1 MPGKETRN
9 YEAMVILN
17 AQMGDEDIN
26 AQVQRLEGILSA
38 GGAAIREIARWG
50 RRRLAYEI
58 NRKKDGYYVI
68 FYFNMSGGGRD
79 LLEQFEKACRFDE
92 NVMRHMVIA
101 VPVKKR
107 DREVAQ
113 LVPQPGYLADFR
125 FEPRGGGMRRRYE
138 DRPPMAPAPAAA
150 QPAEPAP
157 APTAPAEAAPVES
170 PEIPPTAS
178 APETPTE

>member
-1 MPGKETRN
+1 MPGKEVRN

-17 AQMGDEDIN
+17 AQIGDEEIN
-26 AQVQRLEGILSA
+26 AQVQRLEGILNA
-38 GGAAIREIARWG
+38 GGATIREIARWG

-68 FYFNMSGGGRD
+68 FYFNVTGAARS
-79 LLEQFEKACRFDE
+79 LLDQFEKACRFDE
-92 NVMRHMVIA
+92 NVLRHMVIM

-125 FEPRGGGMRRRYE
+125 FEPRSGGMRRRYE
-138 DRPPMAPAPAAA
+138 DRPAPAAA
-150 QPAEPAP
+150 AAAAP
-157 APTAPAEAAPVES
+157 AAAAEIAPAEGAAS
-170 PEIPPTAS
+170 SGPEIPPAS
-178 APETPTE
+178 APTAETPAE

>member
-1 MPGKETRN
+1 MPGKEVRN

-26 AQVQRLEGILSA
+26 AMVQRLEGILNG
-38 GGAAIREIARWG
+38 GGATIREIARWG

-58 NRKKDGYYVI
+58 ARKKDGYYVI
-68 FYFNMSGGGRD
+68 FYFNMTGKSRD
-79 LLEQFEKACRFDE
+79 TLDNFEKACRFDE
-92 NVMRHMVIA
+92 NVLRHMVIT

-138 DRPPMAPAPAAA
+138 DRPAPAPAAPVEA
-150 QPAEPAP
+150 
-157 APTAPAEAAPVES
+157 APAEAAPSEAAPS
-170 PEIPPTAS
+170 EAAPAEP
-178 APETPTE
+178 APEKPAE

>member
-1 MPGKETRN
+1 MPGKEVRN

-26 AQVQRLEGILSA
+26 AQVQRLEGILNA
-38 GGAAIREIARWG
+38 GGATIREIARWG

-68 FYFNMSGGGRD
+68 FYFNVSGVGRD

-92 NVMRHMVIA
+92 NVLRHMVIT

-125 FEPRGGGMRRRYE
+125 FEPRGGFSRRRYE
-138 DRPPMAPAPAAA
+138 DRPAPASAPAPAQ
-150 QPAEPAP
+150 QPEA
-157 APTAPAEAAPVES
+157 APAEAAP
-170 PEIPPTAS
+170 TQG
-178 APETPTE
+178 PETPPAEPPAPEKPTE